1 MTPIVHVGTLEYIP
15 HINDYIVL
23 PFINYRCY
31 LPRDWSISIYGGSP
45 GTCTADAHYP
55 ATPSSPSLGRY
66 KVATLPKGMARG
78 AIAISRQKTSR
89 VYYLRH
95 PTGVQNWI
103 SALIPYLH
111 TSHTEHAV
119 NLYMNPTVVSE
130 YIAKE
135 CSAGRLLGPVP
146 APQPPL
152 LQINRFGV
160 IPPKIPTG
168 KVVLDSG
175 PIPPRR

>member
-1 MTPIVHVGTLEYIP
+1 MLSAQGLVD
-15 HINDYIVL
+15 INIW
-23 PFINYRCY
+23 R
-31 LPRDWSISIYGGSP
+31 IS
-45 GTCTADAHYP
+45 DAHYP

-95 PTGVQNWI
+95 LTGVQNWI

-146 APQPPL
+146 APSPTNQPLWSYSKKNPNRESGAWFWTYPTRKVAASIWHWPRPL
-152 LQINRFGV
+152 LTHLCLRWHRSSHD
-160 IPPKIPTG
+160 P
-168 KVVLDSG
+168 VL
-175 PIPPRR
+175 R